1 MPQGP
6 ARIAL
11 GNPDFRRLW
20 LAHGVSTA
28 GDSLTALA
36 LFLTVNQL
44 TGSTSMIATLAVV
57 LALPQLALG
66 LFAGVMV
73 DRWDRRWTMIVS
85 DLVRGALV
93 LGFMLVRNPRDLW
106 LLYLLGLAQGAVGVF
121 FNPARSALTPRTVEP
136 ESLLAANSLLQT
148 TQLVSG
154 LAGTALAGVLFSLA
168 NSGWPAFALDSA
180 TFLFAAACVAGIGPH
195 GPPERDL
202 GPAAPGILR
211 DLRRGLGLVLRTRAL
226 LAILLAFAVACL
238 GTGAVTV
245 LFVPFLVNTLHV
257 PAAALGLAKTAQ
269 FAGLLL
275 GGALAARRA
284 LARSGTALI
293 GGGLAGIGVAMVLLA
308 TAPNLGFVLAWLLLL
323 GLCATP
329 MQSATNA
336 LLQERTPDTLRG
348 RVEAAVD
355 TLLTAVMMV
364 SMAWAGILA
373 DRIGIRTVLSGAG
386 LLCLVGG
393 ALGWA
398 MLART
403 DGAAERGIERG

>member
-106 LLYLLGLAQGAVGVF
+106 LLYLLGLAQAAVGVF

-202 GPAAPGILR
+202 GPTAPGILR

-257 PAAALGLAKTAQ
+257 PAAALGLAKAAQ

-308 TAPNLGFVLAWLLLL
+308 TAPNLCFVLAWLLLL